1 MCLGCGI
8 NIADINVKDRR
19 VLVKYTELIP
29 LWEEILRIK
38 LYELHPDATLSEPT
52 LQTILGSPKDANHGL
67 LSKKCHNSYTR
78 YYKDRLSL
86 LENMMK
92 VLGKGALSEAIECMS
107 DNSAAEPTT
116 STGKK
121 RSRPYSYELP
131 SSKRFCLM
139 SKFNDSDTTMSD
151 SQSAS
156 PPAVVS

>member
-8 NIADINVKDRR
+8 NIADINVKDRK

-38 LYELHPDATLSEPT
+38 LYELHPDATLSEPI
-52 LQTILGSPKDANHGL
+52 LQTKLGSPKDANHGL
-67 LSKKCHNSYTR
+67 LCKKCHNSYTR
-78 YYKDRLSL
+78 YYKNRLPLS
-86 LENMMK
+86 ENMMK
-92 VLGKGALSEAIECMS
+92 VLGEGALSEAIEDMS

-116 STGKK
+116 SAGKK
-121 RSRPYSYELP
+121 RSRPYSLP
-131 SSKRFCLM
+131 SSKRLCLM